1 MLGLIALVT
10 TFIVSWVSYGAARRF
25 VRERLRYVE
34 AALTPMAAIIAG
46 VLAIVIA
53 SPVVAILHVIPL
65 LGALVGGGTALVFG
79 LSVGFGVNAGA
90 KDVKNGYVI
99 GPGT

>member
-53 SPVVAILHVIPL
+53 LQPWLPV
-65 LGALVGGGTALVFG
+65 
-79 LSVGFGVNAGA
+79 
-90 KDVKNGYVI
+90 
-99 GPGT
+99 